1 MKSVAAT
8 LGVRP
13 GTVSDW
19 RTVWRRGG
27 LRALRRRKSA
37 GRPRKLDCTRYGAEI
52 LRIVMKPATEFGFES
67 PLWSCRRIRD
77 VLRREL
83 TLALSVPTV
92 WRGLRRL
99 KLSCQKP
106 ERRAIE
112 RDPARRKRWL
122 EEEWPEIRRLAKEEK
137 ALIFFEDEAGIH
149 LTPTVGQ
156 TWGRVGR
163 RPTVPVT
170 GKRGCISTM
179 SAISSDGRLFF
190 VIPKEKVNASVFI
203 TFLKG
208 LLGEYPRRRIFVVAD
223 QASSHTA
230 TATKDFLSS
239 QPRLRLFFLPPYS
252 PDLNPDEQVWNHLK
266 NHELAAHDATN
277 KVVLRK
283 KTQRA
288 LRRMRACPSL
298 LRSCFHR
305 TPPIMINSTITTSA
319 PNRDDEFGQ

>member
-1 MKSVAAT
+1 M
-8 LGVRP
+8 
-13 GTVSDW
+13 
-19 RTVWRRGG
+19 
-27 LRALRRRKSA
+27 RALRRRKA
-37 GRPRKLDCTRYGAEI
+37 TGRPHKLDCTRYGAKI
-52 LRIVMKPATEFGFES
+52 LRIVMKPATTFGFES
-67 PLWSCRRIRD
+67 PLWTCRRIMD

-83 TLALSVPTV
+83 KLVVSVPTV

-99 KLSCQKP
+99 RLSCQKP

-112 RDPARRKRWL
+112 RDPAKRKTWL
-122 EEEWPEIRRLAKEEK
+122 EEEWPEIKRLAKQEQ

-149 LTPTVGQ
+149 LTPTVGHS
-156 TWGRVGR
+156 WGRVGH

-179 SAISSDGRLFF
+179 SAISPDGRLFF

-208 LLGEYPRRRIFVVAD
+208 LLGEYPRRKLFVVAD

-230 TATKDFLSS
+230 AATRDFVTS

-266 NHELAAHDATN
+266 NHELCAHDATN

-305 TPPIMINSTITTSA
+305 TPSVMINSTNATIA
-319 PNRDDEFGQ
+319 PNRHREIGLSVDHELIRNSSCEYR